1 MTLTRGPGH
10 ALRTIAAL
18 GVIAGLA
25 LGAADGCGHKSS
37 APSGPPPEI
46 TGLAVVPAS
55 AEAVLGADVAKLAA
69 SPVIDRAVEQLLLR
83 NTGLAER
90 WARVKDDCKIDL
102 AKQVKRVMLAI
113 GPPPQATQATR
124 APGTGPVI
132 MVVIGS
138 IPEADLKD
146 CVSKLVGS
154 GGGTVTGKLV
164 AGRTLYLAKDGNRA
178 MYFAY
183 GKPDTVVL
191 GASEAYVTEALGS
204 GKKATDNPDLTRWLA
219 RVNQNSS
226 LWAVGRTD
234 ARVRD
239 GLVQLTQGK
248 LSAGPVAYAVTAEL
262 SEGAS
267 LSLDAVM
274 AKPEDAKALESFA
287 RGELALLTAAAQW
300 KSLGAVVGKVT
311 LAVENEIVH
320 FRAPLSVDDLNQLLS
335 ALDGG
340 STPAQDSAP
349 PTPGSGSG
357 PT

>member
-1 MTLTRGPGH
+1 MTSAHGH
-10 ALRTIAAL
+10 AGRGHGTNVLGAVAIA
-18 GVIAGLA
+18 VLA
-25 LGAADGCGHKSS
+25 LAAGCGKKPSGQ
-37 APSGPPPEI
+37 SGPPPEI
-46 TGLAVVPAS
+46 TGLAAVPAS
-55 AEAVLGADVAKLAA
+55 AEAVLGANLAKLID
-69 SPVIDRAVEQLLLR
+69 SPVIDRAVEQLLLH
-83 NTGLAER
+83 NPVLAER
-90 WARVKDDCKIDL
+90 WGRVKDDCKIDL

-113 GPPPQATQATR
+113 GPHPQGSATG
-124 APGTGPVI
+124 PGTGPVI

-146 CVSKLVGS
+146 CVAKLVG
-154 GGGTVTGKLV
+154 GGGGAVTGKLV

-183 GKPDTVVL
+183 GKPDTIVL
-191 GASEAYVTEALGS
+191 GANEAYVTEALGA
-204 GKKATDNPDLTRWLA
+204 GKKATDNPDLTRWLKL
-219 RVNQNSS
+219 VNQDSS
-226 LWAVGRTD
+226 VWAVGRTD
-234 ARVRD
+234 ERVRN

-248 LSAGPVAYAVTAEL
+248 LSAGPIAYTATADL
-262 SEGAS
+262 AAGAS

-274 AKPEDAKALESFA
+274 AKPGDAKNLESFVK
-287 RGELALLTAAAQW
+287 GELALLTAAAQW
-300 KSLGAVVGKVT
+300 KSLGSVVGKITVG
-311 LAVENEIVH
+311 VDNEIVH